1 MPVHFEY
8 AIEIPHPPAR
18 VFALLD
24 DVVRTP
30 EWFSRCTSVEK
41 LEPGANDLGTRLR
54 YTVRQREP
62 MTGTMEGSI
71 AAYSRDEHIAF
82 RLSDKMF
89 DVTIDFK
96 LAPIDSGTRLA
107 HQIDVVSN
115 TLVGRLVQPL
125 IRRVLPRQVAIDLA
139 KLRDLV

>member
-1 MPVHFEY
+1 VPVHFEY
-8 AIEIPHPPAR
+8 AIEIPKAPAL
-18 VFALLD
+18 VFAVLD
-24 DVVRTP
+24 DVARTP
-30 EWFSRCTSVEK
+30 EWFTRCTHVEK
-41 LEPGANDLGTRLR
+41 LEPGANSVGTRLR

-71 AAYSRDEHIAF
+71 AAYARDEHIAF

-96 LAPIDSGTRLA
+96 LTVSGSGTRLA
-107 HQIDVVSN
+107 HQLDIVSHS
-115 TLVGRLVQPL
+115 LVGRLVQPL
-125 IRRVLPRQVAIDLA
+125 IRRVLPKQVAVDLA